1 MTKDDM
7 EGAAGSAGIERLVR
21 SIKDEELIRHLA
33 SERLPQRHAVS
44 RLIGELRT
52 IVFPGFFGSRALADT
67 NVRTVVEESVQ
78 QIKLDLMDQVRAAL
92 RYWSVLE
99 RTGTGSGAGN
109 RQGEEDCDSIAAKIV
124 LDFLGR
130 LPEVRRLIALDVQ
143 AAYEGD
149 PAAVHADEIIF
160 CYPGIHAIMVHR
172 LAHELYR
179 MHVPLLPRMMAEEAH
194 SATGIDIHPGAKIG
208 ESFFIDHGTGVVIGE
223 TTTIGDHCKVYQG
236 VTLGARSFQKDAQGR
251 VVRGTKR
258 HPTLGHRVTVYA
270 GATVLGGDTH
280 IGDDCVIAGGVFVTR
295 SVPAGHVV
303 RANAPE
309 LILRS
314 KSGLDE
320 FGFFDGGGI

>member
-1 MTKDDM
+1 MAKDDTD
-7 EGAAGSAGIERLVR
+7 GAADGAGIERLVR
-21 SIKDEELIRHLA
+21 SIKGEELIRHLA

-52 IVFPGFFGSRALADT
+52 IVFPGFFGSRALAET
-67 NVRTVVEESVQ
+67 NVRTVVDESVQ
-78 QIKLDLMDQVRAAL
+78 QITMDLTDQVRAAL

-99 RTGTGSGAGN
+99 RTGMGSSAEKE
-109 RQGEEDCDSIAAKIV
+109 QGGGDCDSIATKIV
-124 LDFLGR
+124 RDFLER

-143 AAYEGD
+143 AAYDGD

-208 ESFFIDHGTGVVIGE
+208 ASFFIDHGTGVVIGE

-258 HPTLGHRVTVYA
+258 HPTLGQRVTVYA

-314 KSGLDE
+314 KSGQDE